1 MIDGPYSVPAAPGV
15 PATGLMAG
23 VLCAFSVPVVRGPA
37 ALPPAQGV
45 AAMNAIDA
53 AAMTPAFLA
62 VFAGAGGV
70 CAVTAVVTFVR
81 RAAGPGKGLAR
92 EERQKALS
100 PTLRAWS
107 AGRIVSGGVC
117 RPDDARPVA
126 PDARKTAMADP
137 RGFMTTPRQEWPR
150 RPVEERVRDWN
161 EVYVPGALLPVV
173 GKQADRCMDCGIPF
187 CHHACPLGNLIPE
200 WNDLVSREDW
210 RAASDR
216 LHATNNFPEFTGR
229 LCPAPCEAGCVLAIN
244 QPAVTIKN
252 VECAIADRAWEDGST
267 RPRPPERLSERTV
280 AVIGS
285 GPAGLAAAQQ
295 LTRAGHT
302 VTVYEKNDRLGGLMR
317 YGIPE
322 FKMEKHHLE
331 RRLEQMR
338 AEGTA
343 FRTSAAVGR
352 DVGAVEL
359 RSRYDAVVVAT
370 GATAWRELP
379 VPGRELRGVHQAME
393 YLPLAN
399 RVREGDLEASPLSA
413 AGKHVVIVGGG
424 DTGADCLGT
433 AVREGAA
440 SVTQLDIYAQPGTE
454 RDEDAEPW
462 PTYPKLYRLSA
473 AHEEARDL
481 RTAPAADADARLFAA
496 STLRFAGDADGHVRE
511 LHLTEVDAQRRP
523 VPGTG
528 RTLPADLVLLALG
541 FSGPD
546 RRDGLIGQLGLT
558 LEPRGTIARDAGF
571 ATDVPGVFAAGDAAR
586 GQSLIVWAIAE
597 GRAVAAAVDRYLTGS
612 SALPAPISAHDRPMT
627 V

>member
-1 MIDGPYSVPAAPGV
+1 
-15 PATGLMAG
+15 
-23 VLCAFSVPVVRGPA
+23 
-37 ALPPAQGV
+37 
-45 AAMNAIDA
+45 
-53 AAMTPAFLA
+53 
-62 VFAGAGGV
+62 
-70 CAVTAVVTFVR
+70 
-81 RAAGPGKGLAR
+81 
-92 EERQKALS
+92 
-100 PTLRAWS
+100 
-107 AGRIVSGGVC
+107 
-117 RPDDARPVA
+117 
-126 PDARKTAMADP
+126 MADP
-137 RGFMTTPRQEWPR
+137 KGFMNTPREEWPR
-150 RPVEERVRDWN
+150 RPVRERVGDWD
-161 EVYVPGALLPVV
+161 EVYVPGALLPIISR
-173 GKQADRCMDCGIPF
+173 QADRCMDCGVPF
-187 CHHACPLGNLIPE
+187 CHDACPLGNLIPE

-252 VECAIADRAWEDGST
+252 VECAIADRAWEEGFT
-267 RPRPPERLSERTV
+267 PPRPPDRLSGRTV

-285 GPAGLAAAQQ
+285 GPTGLAAAQQ

-302 VTVYEKNDRLGGLMR
+302 VAVYEKDDRLGGLMR

-322 FKMEKHHLE
+322 FKMEKRRLE

-338 AEGTA
+338 TEGTR
-343 FRTSAAVGR
+343 FRTSTAVGR
-352 DVGAVEL
+352 DVAAAEL
-359 RSRYDAVVVAT
+359 RARYDAVVIAT
-370 GATAWRELP
+370 GATAWRELD
-379 VPGRELRGVHQAME
+379 VPGRELSGVRQAME

-399 RVREGDLEASPLSA
+399 RVCEGDLRVSPLSA
-413 AGKHVVIVGGG
+413 AGRHVVIVGGG

-454 RDEDAEPW
+454 RDEESEPW

-473 AHEEARDL
+473 AHEEAGAL

-496 STLRFAGDADGHVRE
+496 STLRFTGNGQGHVRE
-511 LHLTEVDAQRRP
+511 LHLTEVDARRRP
-523 VPGTG
+523 LPGTE

-546 RRDGLIGQLGLT
+546 REDGLVDQLGIELA
-558 LEPRGTIARDAGF
+558 PRGTVVRGPDF
-571 ATDVPGVFAAGDAAR
+571 ATSVPGVFAAGDAAR

-612 SALPAPISAHDRPMT
+612 SHLPAPIGPYDRPMA

>member
-1 MIDGPYSVPAAPGV
+1 
-15 PATGLMAG
+15 
-23 VLCAFSVPVVRGPA
+23 
-37 ALPPAQGV
+37 
-45 AAMNAIDA
+45 
-53 AAMTPAFLA
+53 
-62 VFAGAGGV
+62 
-70 CAVTAVVTFVR
+70 
-81 RAAGPGKGLAR
+81 
-92 EERQKALS
+92 
-100 PTLRAWS
+100 
-107 AGRIVSGGVC
+107 
-117 RPDDARPVA
+117 
-126 PDARKTAMADP
+126 MADP
-137 RGFMTTPRQEWPR
+137 KGFMTTPRQEWPR
-150 RPVEERVRDWN
+150 RPVEERARDWD
-161 EVYVPGALLPVV
+161 EVYVPGALLPIIS
-173 GKQADRCMDCGIPF
+173 KQADRCMDCGIPF
-187 CHHACPLGNLIPE
+187 CHDACPLGNLIPE

-210 RAASDR
+210 RAASER

-252 VECAIADRAWEDGST
+252 VECAIADRAWAEGFV
-267 RPRPPERLSERTV
+267 PARPPERLSGKTI

-285 GPAGLAAAQQ
+285 GPTGLAAAQQ

-302 VTVYEKNDRLGGLMR
+302 VAVFEKDDRIGGLMR

-322 FKMEKHHLE
+322 FKMEKRHLE
-331 RRLEQMR
+331 RRIEQMR
-338 AEGTA
+338 AEGTK
-343 FRTSAAVGR
+343 FRTSMTVGR
-352 DVGAVEL
+352 DVGAAEL
-359 RSRYDAVVVAT
+359 RGRYDAVVIAT

-379 VPGRELRGVHQAME
+379 VPGRELNGIHQAMQ

-399 RVREGDLEASPLSA
+399 RVCEGDLEVSPLSA

-440 SVTQLDIYAQPGTE
+440 SVTQLDIYAQPGGE

-462 PTYPKLYRLSA
+462 PTYPKIYRLSA

-496 STLRFAGDADGHVRE
+496 STLHFTGDDSGRVRS
-511 LHLTEVDAQRRP
+511 LHLVEVDEMRRP

-528 RTLPADLVLLALG
+528 RALPADLVLLALG

-546 RRDGLIGQLGLT
+546 QEDGLIGQLGLT
-558 LEPRGTIARDAGF
+558 LEPRGTIARDDGF
-571 ATDVPGVFAAGDAAR
+571 ATNVPGVFAAGDAAR

-597 GRAVAAAVDRYLTGS
+597 GRAVAAAVDRYLMGGS
-612 SALPAPISAHDRPMT
+612 RLPAPVSPRDRPMR